1 MSDEELKKVA
11 NEVRKGIVTG
21 VHAAKS
27 GHPGGSLSVTDL
39 LTYLYF
45 KEMNI
50 DPAQPKMET
59 RDRFVLSKG
68 HTAPALY
75 AVMAQRG
82 YFPEEELKSLRK
94 VGSRLQ
100 GHPSMKLLPGIDM
113 STGSLGQGISAAVGM
128 ALGSKYGHKGFR
140 VYTVLGDGELE
151 EGQVWEAAMFAA
163 ANRHAALDAASQR
176 IVDHIPHGGRVQN
189 RRAAARFDRLKAQRD
204 RLKSEQLRVSR
215 LVVMIVFR
223 RLLLWF
229 TPGGIHVQH
238 TFQKLLNLLPCL

>member
-1 MSDEELKKVA
+1 
-11 NEVRKGIVTG
+11 
-21 VHAAKS
+21 
-27 GHPGGSLSVTDL
+27 
-39 LTYLYF
+39 
-45 KEMNI
+45 MNI

-128 ALGSKYGHKGFR
+128 ALGSK
-140 VYTVLGDGELE
+140 
-151 EGQVWEAAMFAA
+151 
-163 ANRHAALDAASQR
+163 
-176 IVDHIPHGGRVQN
+176 
-189 RRAAARFDRLKAQRD
+189 
-204 RLKSEQLRVSR
+204 
-215 LVVMIVFR
+215 
-223 RLLLWF
+223 
-229 TPGGIHVQH
+229 
-238 TFQKLLNLLPCL
+238 